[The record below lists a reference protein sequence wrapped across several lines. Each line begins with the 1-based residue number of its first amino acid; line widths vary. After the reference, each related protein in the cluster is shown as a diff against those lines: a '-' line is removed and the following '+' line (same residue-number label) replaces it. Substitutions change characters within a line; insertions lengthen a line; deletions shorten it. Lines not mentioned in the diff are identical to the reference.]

1 MKVED
6 ILNLYDPCRDHF
18 VWIATSLDVSVLDL
32 MLGMQVQKS
41 PYINMEVDS
50 IGVRDKYLAIWPT
63 DKDLERY
70 LKKMKKK
77 SVMRRLLK
85 AYSRN
90 FKLCFLYWKD
100 APEWKVHRQAVA
112 GAIAVNILGLVVYIG
127 ICHSWL
133 ALINVWC
140 ILMIICAG
148 WYGVYKQMQ
157 QDLKDKRE
165 REKK

>member
-1 MKVED
+1 M
-6 ILNLYDPCRDHF
+6 
-18 VWIATSLDVSVLDL
+18 
-32 MLGMQVQKS
+32 
-41 PYINMEVDS
+41 
-50 IGVRDKYLAIWPT
+50 
-63 DKDLERY
+63 RY
-70 LKKMKKK
+70 
-77 SVMRRLLK
+77 MRRLLK
-85 AYSRN
+85 AYFRN
-90 FKLCFLYWKD
+90 FKLCYLYWKK
-100 APEWKVHRQAVA
+100 AEEWKLHRKTAFW
-112 GAIAVNILGLVVYIG
+112 GLAINISCFFIQIF